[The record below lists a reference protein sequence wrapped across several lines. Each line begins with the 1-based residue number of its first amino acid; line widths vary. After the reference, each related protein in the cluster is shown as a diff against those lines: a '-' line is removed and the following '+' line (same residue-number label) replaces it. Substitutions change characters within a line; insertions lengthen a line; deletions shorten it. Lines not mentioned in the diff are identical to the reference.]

1 MSNVT
6 NVILVTCG
14 ESDMAMELYGQFV
27 EVDRMAGGNKYME
40 CSVVMAAINYMDEDA
55 FINDFKAMK
64 WLSPECAQ
72 LMIKRQ
78 DDDVFTTYLVD

>member
-27 EVDRMAGGNKYME
+27 GKRITIVNFAISKY
-40 CSVVMAAINYMDEDA
+40 
-55 FINDFKAMK
+55 
-64 WLSPECAQ
+64 P
-72 LMIKRQ
+72 
-78 DDDVFTTYLVD
+78 DVFHIILPQLFLTQLF